1 MVTSVKSLYASL
13 NLAKAAKYKLFDHL
27 LTLLFSHHKGIE
39 YSLRIIKRGTM
50 SENLKISF
58 LMKIKTV
65 NLKKLI
71 SIRTDIHV

>member
-1 MVTSVKSLYASL
+1 
-13 NLAKAAKYKLFDHL
+13 
-27 LTLLFSHHKGIE
+27 
-39 YSLRIIKRGTM
+39 M

>member
-13 NLAKAAKYKLFDHL
+13 NLAKAAKYKLFDQL
-27 LTLLFSHHKGIE
+27 LTLMFSHHNGI
-39 YSLRIIKRGTM
+39 LILPKDKRGTM
-50 SENLKISF
+50 GENLKICF
-58 LMKIKTV
+58 LMKVKTV